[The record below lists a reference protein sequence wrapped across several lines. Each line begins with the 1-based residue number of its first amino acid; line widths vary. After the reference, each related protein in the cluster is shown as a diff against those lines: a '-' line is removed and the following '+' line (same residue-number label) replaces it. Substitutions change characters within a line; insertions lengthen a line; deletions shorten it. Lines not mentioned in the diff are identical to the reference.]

1 MYLISVKSILEELAS
16 QSFQDVPLPIYL
28 IIDILSLWGLSLIKS
43 SVSFLEAALFSYKD
57 LLGTTELQLK
67 VWTND
72 EIDLDLVFAWD

>member
-1 MYLISVKSILEELAS
+1 MRLVFDKVL
-16 QSFQDVPLPIYL
+16 
-28 IIDILSLWGLSLIKS
+28 
-43 SVSFLEAALFSYKD
+43 VSFLEDALFSYKD